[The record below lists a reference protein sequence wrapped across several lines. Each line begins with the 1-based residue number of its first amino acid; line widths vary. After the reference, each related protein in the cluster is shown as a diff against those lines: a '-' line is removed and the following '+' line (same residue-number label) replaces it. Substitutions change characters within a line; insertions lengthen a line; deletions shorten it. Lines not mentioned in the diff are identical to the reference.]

1 MLLNQPRRSA
11 WPGAWVVLAGCL
23 TNTLFAQQPLTWQ
36 QLRARF
42 EASNPNL
49 RAGQLSIDEARS
61 LEITAFLRP
70 NPDLTVSTDGTQ
82 LLPYKGVYRPL
93 AGTQYGSSVS
103 YLHERER
110 KRELRLESA
119 VKGTAIARSEQEDMV
134 RNLLFTLRGA
144 FNQVLRARA
153 VLALAQENLS
163 YYDNFLKVSRDRL
176 NAGDIS
182 RVDLDRLELQ
192 RIQYES
198 DIQTSLVNLRT
209 AKIQLQQL
217 LADRV
222 PVDQF
227 DVTGPFDFE
236 ENARALEEFR
246 NIALEARPDL
256 KAALQTL
263 EKARTDHA
271 LAVANGSTDPTFSGW
286 VTHNPSFNN
295 PFDNN
300 TIGASVTIPLRIF
313 DKNQGEKERTAIDI
327 RRNQRL
333 QEAAAAQVFSDVDT
347 AYATLNGNLELLR
360 PYKTRYLEQAA
371 RVRDTIAFAYQ
382 RGGASLL
389 DFLNAENDYRSI
401 RLNYLN
407 LVGAYMTA
415 ASQLNLAVGREVIQ

>member
-1 MLLNQPRRSA
+1 M
-11 WPGAWVVLAGCL
+11 
-23 TNTLFAQQPLTWQ
+23 
-36 QLRARF
+36 
-42 EASNPNL
+42 
-49 RAGQLSIDEARS
+49 
-61 LEITAFLRP
+61 
-70 NPDLTVSTDGTQ
+70 
-82 LLPYKGVYRPL
+82 
-93 AGTQYGSSVS
+93 
-103 YLHERER
+103 
-110 KRELRLESA
+110 
-119 VKGTAIARSEQEDMV
+119 
-134 RNLLFTLRGA
+134 
-144 FNQVLRARA
+144 
-153 VLALAQENLS
+153 
-163 YYDNFLKVSRDRL
+163 
-176 NAGDIS
+176 
-182 RVDLDRLELQ
+182 
-192 RIQYES
+192 
-198 DIQTSLVNLRT
+198 
-209 AKIQLQQL
+209 
-217 LADRV
+217 
-222 PVDQF
+222 DQF